1 MLPPPRVSR
10 RTARDTHTPGILEKR
25 LQAIE
30 NKGSECEETRR
41 ETTKRRQ
48 AVGDKRVERK
58 SATQRAL
65 RSGNLD
71 VEGKNYR
78 ATQIDVKTKELRK

>member
-30 NKGSECEETRR
+30 NKGSECEKTRK
-41 ETTKRRQ
+41 EKTKRPQ
-48 AVGDKRVERK
+48 AAGDKRVEGE
-58 SATQRAL
+58 STAQRAL
-65 RSGNLD
+65 RSGNL
-71 VEGKNYR
+71 VVWK
-78 ATQIDVKTKELRK
+78 KTIGQRR